1 MQTPLIQ
8 RVLPGIIGVLVVFAL
23 AVPARVQGW
32 AASIGNA
39 VTVLSAPVSGPVL
52 RVANIL
58 GPNRTRPSDDALR
71 VLEEER
77 ERIQGELLR
86 QQQENDRLR
95 QVIRDL
101 QSGLALTENLPVRLI
116 EAPVIG
122 TGSDP
127 DTGMLTIKAGA
138 AQGVN
143 TDAVGLAPGLQLMG
157 RVVRVSDRTCTLRLI
172 TAKGG
177 ESITA
182 MVMLQENVPDG
193 LKCTLTP
200 VGDGSLRGPV
210 SDRRDPGTNA
220 PIEPQPGQTVRLDDT
235 AWPRASQML
244 KLGVVESV
252 EPNPNQPLRR
262 IITVRPTV
270 LELER
275 VSDVML
281 CTPTSPAGQGE
292 STGGAK

>member
-1 MQTPLIQ
+1 M
-8 RVLPGIIGVLVVFAL
+8 IIGVLVVFAL
-23 AVPARVQGW
+23 VVPARVQGW

-52 RVANIL
+52 RLANML
-58 GPNRTRPSDDALR
+58 GPNRSRASDDGMR
-71 VLEEER
+71 VLEEEN
-77 ERIQGELLR
+77 ERIKHEFLAL
-86 QQQENDRLR
+86 QQENDRLR

-101 QSGLALTENLPVRLI
+101 QSGLALADNLPVRLL
-116 EAPVIG
+116 EAPVVG

-127 DTGMLTIKAGA
+127 DTGMLTIKAGS

-157 RVVRVSDRTCTLRLI
+157 RVVAVSERTCTLRLI
-172 TAKGG
+172 TSKGG
-177 ESITA
+177 EALTA
-182 MVMLQENVPDG
+182 MVMLRDNVPDG
-193 LKCTLTP
+193 LTCTLTP
-200 VGDGSLRGPV
+200 VGDGSLKGPV
-210 SDRRDPGTNA
+210 SDRRDPNTNS
-220 PIEPQPGQTVRLDDT
+220 PIEPQPGQTVRLDDPR
-235 AWPRASQML
+235 WPRASRML

-270 LELER
+270 LDLER

-281 CTPTSPAGQGE
+281 CTPTEPS
-292 STGGAK
+292 GGKP